1 MNIRLAEILENN
13 AYTDFGRRYNFTK
26 ITSEEEYRSTV
37 PLSTYADYEK
47 LFKLKTKIGEK
58 QILSNDPTIAYAL
71 VSETANESELIPFT
85 KDHADAYVRALSSYS
100 NVGGSTLF
108 LFESMPR
115 TFKFADQAPMD
126 SLMGI
131 VLDGLKKYIADNSY
145 NRMFKSGT
153 CTSPMALMVTH
164 EVMDSTYLRL
174 LFALIDR
181 KVQQII
187 APFSWGVLE
196 MFEYM
201 ETNWKE
207 LVNSIRTGIISNN
220 ETISKNTWEEL
231 SEDFQADPERADELE
246 RIFEQGFD
254 TPILPRVW
262 PNFKRIVAGGTGSF
276 MLYTKHLKRYIGNVE
291 YTNGYY
297 ATPEALIGKALPEG
311 SEEYELLDTNSYIEF
326 LPIGGNSTVTKE
338 ELVPGQRYELVITNN
353 AGLYRYRIDEVIRC
367 TSNDY
372 KGVTF
377 TEEYRQSQV
386 HSFAGEN
393 LTEADVQS
401 AVMALEKSLALSFAD
416 FCYKANET
424 ECYYTIYVEPFT
436 YGKGT
441 ERLAD
446 ISGELL
452 NTLCESAL
460 MLNNTKYAKARL
472 SNAIN
477 PCRVKILQPQTQFL
491 YRDREKMRRQT
502 APDMFM
508 PVRLLEGKEQESFF
522 SFLTD
527 ECAT

>member
-187 APFSWGVLE
+187 APFS
-196 MFEYM
+196 
-201 ETNWKE
+201 
-207 LVNSIRTGIISNN
+207 
-220 ETISKNTWEEL
+220 
-231 SEDFQADPERADELE
+231 
-246 RIFEQGFD
+246 
-254 TPILPRVW
+254 
-262 PNFKRIVAGGTGSF
+262 
-276 MLYTKHLKRYIGNVE
+276 
-291 YTNGYY
+291 
-297 ATPEALIGKALPEG
+297 
-311 SEEYELLDTNSYIEF
+311 
-326 LPIGGNSTVTKE
+326 
-338 ELVPGQRYELVITNN
+338 
-353 AGLYRYRIDEVIRC
+353 
-367 TSNDY
+367 
-372 KGVTF
+372 
-377 TEEYRQSQV
+377 
-386 HSFAGEN
+386 
-393 LTEADVQS
+393 
-401 AVMALEKSLALSFAD
+401 
-416 FCYKANET
+416 
-424 ECYYTIYVEPFT
+424 
-436 YGKGT
+436 
-441 ERLAD
+441 
-446 ISGELL
+446 
-452 NTLCESAL
+452 
-460 MLNNTKYAKARL
+460 
-472 SNAIN
+472 
-477 PCRVKILQPQTQFL
+477 
-491 YRDREKMRRQT
+491 
-502 APDMFM
+502 
-508 PVRLLEGKEQESFF
+508 
-522 SFLTD
+522 
-527 ECAT
+527 